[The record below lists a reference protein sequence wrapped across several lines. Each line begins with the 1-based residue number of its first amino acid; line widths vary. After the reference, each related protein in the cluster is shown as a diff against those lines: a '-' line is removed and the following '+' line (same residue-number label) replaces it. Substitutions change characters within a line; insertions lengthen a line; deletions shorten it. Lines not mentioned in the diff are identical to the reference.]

1 MGQVLL
7 KTEELAVLIGDNEP
21 GEGDQVAHRAGYNG
35 VWSLTSVHAPDN
47 CYVPSVAGL
56 NLEHYMDGLFMT
68 AAGGDIFEPRSQP
81 MRVEHLA
88 DNAARLVQDRSP
100 LTGVESA
107 TVFTVQEPHYID
119 MCFKA
124 KLLQTPRLGRRFGF
138 FWASY
143 MNAPEVP
150 ALQFI
155 DAEGLWASLS
165 PDAHGRDGGN
175 TVCHVSVETPTFGET
190 GRQYNA
196 HSLAHSFSARRYD
209 LPLMFG
215 RPGDGSMLYLQMF
228 DQSAPVRLCMSPS
241 GGGVNREQRLYN
253 PAWDFQYVVEEADV
267 GTEFAMR
274 SRVVYKP
281 YAGRDEI
288 TELYAQWMED
298 LAGQDAA

>member
-1 MGQVLL
+1 MGYVLL

-21 GEGDQVAHRAGYNG
+21 GQGDHMAHRAGYNG
-35 VWSLTSVHAPDN
+35 VWSLTSVYAPDN

-56 NLEHYMDGLFMT
+56 NLEHCMDGLFMT
-68 AAGGDIFEPRSQP
+68 EAGGDIFEPRSHP
-81 MRVEHLA
+81 MRVEDIA
-88 DNAARLVQDRSP
+88 GNAARLMQQRSP
-100 LTGVESA
+100 LTGVESE

-124 KLLQTPRLGRRFGF
+124 KLLQAPRSGRRFGF

-143 MNAPEVP
+143 MNAPEMP

-155 DAEGLWASLS
+155 NADGLWASLS
-165 PDAHGRDGGN
+165 PDAHGRDGSN
-175 TVCHVSVETPTFGET
+175 TVCHVSIETPAFGEV
-190 GRQYNA
+190 GRHYNSN
-196 HSLAHSFSARRYD
+196 SLAHSFSARRYD

-228 DQSAPVRLCMSPS
+228 DQRAPVRLCMSPS
-241 GGGVNREQRLYN
+241 GGGVDKEKRLYN

-267 GTEFAMR
+267 GTQFEMR

-288 TELYAQWMED
+288 LKLYEEWVETLD
-298 LAGQDAA
+298 G